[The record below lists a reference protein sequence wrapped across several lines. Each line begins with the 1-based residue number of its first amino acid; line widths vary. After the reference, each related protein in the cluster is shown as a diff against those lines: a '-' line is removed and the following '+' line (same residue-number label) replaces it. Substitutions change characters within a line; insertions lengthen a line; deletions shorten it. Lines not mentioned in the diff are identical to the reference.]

1 MIELITI
8 KEAAEN
14 MRVSRQTIY
23 AWIKEGNI
31 KPVRTPSGR
40 LRIPVDQLIMKESN
54 DIEKVSY
61 DTYPIL
67 DISHVEQEI
76 IEYIG
81 SKEKFWFYKN
91 STGRYLFKAGRI
103 NTGENWAEKVACELC
118 ELIGLPHAQYELA
131 IYKGTR
137 GLISPSFLPEG
148 GWLEHGNELMVEA
161 LRTKTAEMVSEYDIS
176 KTYHQSQHTL
186 ERVLMIIGK
195 ENVQLPVGWKGFGDI
210 KSALDV
216 FVGYLML
223 DAWIANQDR
232 HHQNWAFVRINGEK
246 HLTPTFDHASS
257 LGRNES
263 DESRQDRLYTKDKGR
278 GMEHYV
284 KRAASAFYASE
295 TDTKPMST
303 LSAFIEA
310 AKIRQNAAKSWIKRL
325 EDVSSMKTKE
335 ILNKVP
341 KEEITEVAIEYA
353 QTILDLNRQ
362 RILSL
367 EF

>member
-1 MIELITI
+1 MTELLTI
-8 KEAAEN
+8 NEAAER
-14 MRVSRQTIY
+14 MHVTRQTIY
-23 AWIKEGNI
+23 AWIKDGNI

-40 LRIPVDQLIMKESN
+40 LRIPVEQLIMKESN

-61 DTYPIL
+61 HTYPIL
-67 DISHVEQEI
+67 DISHVEQER
-76 IEYIG
+76 IEQIG
-81 SKEKFWFYKN
+81 SKAKFWFYKDK
-91 STGRYLFKAGRI
+91 TGKYLFKAGRP

-118 ELIGLPHAQYELA
+118 ELLGLPHAQYEFA
-131 IYKGTR
+131 IYKGTK
-137 GLISPSFLPEG
+137 GLITPSFIPEG
-148 GWLEHGNELMVEA
+148 GWLEHGNELMA
-161 LRTKTAEMVSEYDIS
+161 NMVSEYEIF
-176 KTYHQSQHTL
+176 KTYHQSQHTV
-186 ERVLMIIGK
+186 ERVLMKIGK
-195 ENVQLPVGWKGFGDI
+195 EDIQLPIGWKGFGNI

-232 HHQNWAFVRINGEK
+232 HDLNWILVRINGEK
-246 HLTPTFDHASS
+246 HLAPTFDHASS

-263 DESRQDRLYTKDKGR
+263 DESRQSRLYTKDKGR

-284 KRAASAFYASE
+284 ERATSAFYASE

-310 AKIRQNAAKSWIKRL
+310 AKIRQNAAKSWIKRI
-325 EDVSSMKTKE
+325 EDVSSTKINE
-335 ILNKVP
+335 IFNKVP

-367 EF
+367 EFKSK